1 MDSVGERIKKTR
13 LSQGLSQ
20 VELAK
25 AAGVSQPTVANWENG
40 SHIPRQAALNS
51 LSGILNISTHWLLG
65 GDQDQNGYAQ
75 IPHEYL
81 DTPIRH
87 VPILAW
93 PNADDVKNNKIAT
106 GSAQDYI
113 SISTHAGTP
122 FALLINHSNFGVG
135 FPIGTA
141 VIFEPECGERDV
153 ESYYL
158 FAEDQH
164 IVLRKWVTNTQA
176 RPLALHTGSPAI
188 NPKTLG
194 ASVSR
199 SWLLGLPLLV

>member
-40 SHIPRQAALNS
+40 SHIPRQAALNR

-65 GDQDQNGYAQ
+65 GDQDQNGFAQ
-75 IPHEYL
+75 IPREYL
-81 DTPIRH
+81 NTPVRH

-93 PNADDVKNNKIAT
+93 PSIYDVKDNEIAT

-113 SISTHAGTP
+113 SISTHANTP
-122 FALLINHSNFGVG
+122 FALLINHPNFGTE

-141 VIFEPECGERDV
+141 VIFEPKCSERDA

-158 FAEDQH
+158 FAEGQH
-164 IVLRKWVTNTQA
+164 IVLRKWETNTQA
-176 RPLALHTGSPAI
+176 KPLAKA
-188 NPKTLG
+188 
-194 ASVSR
+194 
-199 SWLLGLPLLV
+199 LLSIRRH